1 MNTENIFWCKGCL
14 NMSTRPRIEIDKDG
28 YCNAC
33 NWVKEKKTL
42 NWSKR
47 EQELKQLIKDTK
59 SSSIYDCIVP
69 VSGGKDGTYVT
80 HQLKKRYNLK
90 PLCIT
95 VKPPMELEIG
105 KKNLENFIKEDIDHM
120 HISPS
125 LKAMSALDTVGF
137 LDYGQGYYGWM
148 TALHSAIVRI
158 ANNLDINLIIYGED
172 GEVEYGGTTKHKYDP
187 CYGIDHMKKVFLN
200 NTYEDI
206 MKKSNLSDSDKYWF
220 SFPKNYSKNIK
231 ITHYSYF
238 ENWDPYQNYLLAK
251 EKYGLEDLSA
261 SNTGTFTNFAHN
273 DQALSALHYYL
284 MYIKFGFGRATQDA
298 GIEIRRGAMTRDQ
311 AINLVNLYDGVFP
324 EEHVDKYLEYFG
336 ISDAKFF
343 ENIDKWANKKLFEK
357 KNSVW
362 KPKFKII

>member
-1 MNTENIFWCKGCL
+1 
-14 NMSTRPRIEIDKDG
+14 
-28 YCNAC
+28 
-33 NWVKEKKTL
+33 
-42 NWSKR
+42 
-47 EQELKQLIKDTK
+47 
-59 SSSIYDCIVP
+59 
-69 VSGGKDGTYVT
+69 
-80 HQLKKRYNLK
+80 
-90 PLCIT
+90 
-95 VKPPMELEIG
+95 MELEIG

-172 GEVEYGGTTKHKYDP
+172 GEVEYGGTTKHKYNP

-200 NTYEDI
+200 NTYEDV

-324 EEHVDKYLEYFG
+324 KEHVDKYLEYFG